1 MPSRSGPRR
10 RRFAAVL
17 LALAAAFVPWRAG
30 ADPQPA
36 AGGAD
41 TAPVVA
47 VAQIDGP
54 IGPATAGYLIDE
66 IERANRENR
75 ALVLIEMDTPGGLS
89 ASMREIISAILASRV
104 PVATY
109 VSPEGAR
116 AASAGTYILYA
127 SHVAAMAPGTTL
139 GAATPVQMGGGDG
152 SPLPGGGNGNGDSD
166 GGQPTDTG
174 ADKKGDGAS
183 EGSATQNGDEAAAD
197 DADAQ
202 APATPQMDAKKAKVL
217 NDAIAYIRALAEM
230 RGRNA
235 DWAEK
240 AVREA
245 ATLTV
250 DEAVAQN
257 VVDLKAASVPDL
269 LKKIDGRDVTVGENT
284 VTLATTGASVE
295 DRGPSWRDKLL
306 ATITH
311 PNIAFILMTLGVYG
325 LIFELSNPGAVV
337 PGVLGAIFLMTGLYA
352 LNVLPVNY
360 AGLALIGLGIAFM
373 VAEAFVPSFGAL
385 GLGGLGAFALGA
397 TILFDTGS
405 PAYTLSYWV
414 IAAVTA
420 STGAVLVLLIG
431 YLIRAQRRR
440 IATGSDELLGARAE
454 VESWANGK
462 GRVWL
467 HSERWNARGP
477 TDLESGQEVEVR
489 ARNGLT
495 VTVAPV
501 ADTAPSKTAGDPA

>member
-1 MPSRSGPRR
+1 MRCDPGPLRR
-10 RRFAAVL
+10 RIAAVL
-17 LALAAAFVPWRAG
+17 VTLVAALVPWL
-30 ADPQPA
+30 ADAVAQQPTSPA
-36 AGGAD
+36 EEP
-41 TAPVVA
+41 APVVA
-47 VAQIDGP
+47 VAEINGP

-75 ALVLIEMDTPGGLS
+75 ALLLIEMDTPGGLS

-109 VSPEGAR
+109 VAPEGAR

-127 SHVAAMAPGTTL
+127 SHIAAMAPGTTL
-139 GAATPVQMGGGDG
+139 GAATPVQMGGGG
-152 SPLPGGGNGNGDSD
+152 SPLPGGGD
-166 GGQPTDTG
+166 GGPPEDSG
-174 ADKKGDGAS
+174 AENKGDGT
-183 EGSATQNGDEAAAD
+183 EQGGTTEDGGESANGGTSAKDGG
-197 DADAQ
+197 
-202 APATPQMDAKKAKVL
+202 APQEPPAPQMDAKKAKVL
-217 NDAIAYIRALAEM
+217 NDAIAYIRTLAEM

-235 DWAEK
+235 EWAEK

-250 DEAVAQN
+250 DDAVAKN
-257 VVDLKAASVPDL
+257 VADLKAASVPDL
-269 LKKIDGRDVTVGENT
+269 LRKIDGREVTMGEET
-284 VTLATTGASVE
+284 VTLATTGASLE

-373 VAEAFVPSFGAL
+373 VGEAFAPSFGAL

-440 IATGSDELLGARAE
+440 IVTGSDELVGARAQ

-477 TDLESGQEVEVR
+477 AALSPGEEVEVR
-489 ARNGLT
+489 ARDGLT
-495 VTVAPV
+495 VTVAPISK
-501 ADTAPSKTAGDPA
+501 TAPSKTAGDPA

>member
-1 MPSRSGPRR
+1 MRCDPGPL
-10 RRFAAVL
+10 RRFLAGVL
-17 LALAAAFVPWRAG
+17 VTLVAILVPWLTG
-30 ADPQPA
+30 AVAQSDSTTD
-36 AGGAD
+36 GA
-41 TAPVVA
+41 APVVA
-47 VAQIDGP
+47 VVEIEGP
-54 IGPATAGYLIDE
+54 IGPATAGYVIDE
-66 IERANRENR
+66 IERANRESR
-75 ALVLIEMDTPGGLS
+75 ALVLIRMDTPGGLS

-104 PVATY
+104 PVASY
-109 VSPEGAR
+109 VAPEGAR

-127 SHVAAMAPGTTL
+127 SHIAAMAPGTTL
-139 GAATPVQMGGGDG
+139 GAATPVQMGGGGG
-152 SPLPGGGNGNGDSD
+152 SPLPGGGD
-166 GGQPTDTG
+166 GG
-174 ADKKGDGAS
+174 DGGTPAEERGS
-183 EGSATQNGDEAAAD
+183 EGSGQDAASDAGTAETNGDESEAGAGD
-197 DADAQ
+197 QAQ
-202 APATPQMDAKKAKVL
+202 PAPQMDAKKAKVL
-217 NDAIAYIRALAEM
+217 NDAVAYIRALAKL

-257 VVDLKAASVPDL
+257 VVDVKAATVPDL
-269 LKKIDGRDVTVGENT
+269 LQKIDGRDVSVGEET
-284 VTLATTGASVE
+284 VTLATTGASLE
-295 DRGPSWRDKLL
+295 NRGPSWRDKLL

-337 PGVLGAIFLMTGLYA
+337 PGVLGAICLMTGLYA

-360 AGLALIGLGIAFM
+360 AGLALIGLGVAFM
-373 VAEAFVPSFGAL
+373 VGEAFVPSFGAL
-385 GLGGLGAFALGA
+385 GLGGLASFALGA
-397 TILFDTGS
+397 TILFDTGT

-454 VESWANGK
+454 VETWAEGK
-462 GRVWL
+462 GRIWL

-477 TDLESGQEVEVR
+477 TGLVPGQTVEVR
-489 ARNGLT
+489 ARDGLT

-501 ADTAPSKTAGDPA
+501 SESAPSETAGDPA